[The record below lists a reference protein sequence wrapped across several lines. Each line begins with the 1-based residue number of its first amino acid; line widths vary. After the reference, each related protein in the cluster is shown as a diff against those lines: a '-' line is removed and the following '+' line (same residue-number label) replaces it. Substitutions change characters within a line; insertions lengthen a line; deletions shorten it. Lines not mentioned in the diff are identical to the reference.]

1 MKTTQVLTLTGIGLS
16 LISAFYLGINKQNF
30 NAVRVSFCPKT
41 ANIYQKN
48 YRDSQLK
55 LNNKYCRYQYFMLKE
70 VWEDM
75 QRDSRLPLPKGSFQV
90 LDLPAKTSSYTWYL
104 VAPIS
109 AFIGYTAYSKYVE
122 DVENDSHENL
132 EEFKTRIKL
141 TGVKARLERQG
152 KEETIQRKV
161 DKKRMEAGF
170 ISADA
175 LQQQYDER
183 EEIHSAQHNSALK
196 TFELNNSEM
205 DKHIAEN
212 LRDKAKADK
221 ERVKIEGK
229 KSSTT
234 ESRLNP
240 QQELINSITE
250 ALKQHEDGWLW
261 TLIESVK
268 PIFLIGEQGSAKT
281 SMAVVIAIIREAL
294 GHRVQKIAD
303 RHLHGE
309 NSDKWNL
316 LKSELKYDND
326 SSILEMLSASIE
338 ERIENIAR
346 LPKDYHQVLLD
357 EFTQLALVEPKKTS
371 KAVVE
376 RFVTSTYSDCRKAH
390 ELFIGVTHSFTNAT
404 FGDGVY
410 ELRKKG
416 WLIEKFATVKGDKPL
431 PRICIRIGMKD
442 TEGNLLIDVEKTLPS
457 WFKPETIH
465 GHFNGK
471 PIDFNSIS

>member
-1 MKTTQVLTLTGIGLS
+1 MKTTQALALTGIGLS

-48 YRDSQLK
+48 YRESQLK
-55 LNNKYCRYQYFMLKE
+55 LDNKYCRYQYTMLKE

-75 QRDSRLPLPKGSFQV
+75 QRDTRLPLPKGSFQV
-90 LDLPAKTSSYTWYL
+90 LDLPAKTSSHIWYL

-109 AFIGYTAYSKYVE
+109 AFVGYIAYSKYVE
-122 DVENDSHENL
+122 NVENDSHENL

-141 TGVKARLERQG
+141 TGVKARLERKG
-152 KEETIQRKV
+152 KEETIQRQV

-170 ISADA
+170 ISADG
-175 LQQQYDER
+175 LQQQYDEHS
-183 EEIHSAQHNSALK
+183 EIHSAQHKSALK

-229 KSSTT
+229 KSFTA

-240 QQELINSITE
+240 QQELINSMVD

-281 SMAVVIAIIREAL
+281 SMAVAIAIIREAL

-346 LPKDYHQVLLD
+346 LPKDYHQVLMD
-357 EFTQLALVEPKKTS
+357 EFTQLAQIEPKKTS
-371 KAVVE
+371 KAIVE

-431 PRICIRIGMKD
+431 PRICIRIGMKN
-442 TEGNLLIDVEKTLPS
+442 EQGNLLTDVEKTLPN
-457 WFKPETIH
+457 WFRPEIINSH
-465 GHFNGK
+465 LQGK
-471 PIDFNSIS
+471 KIIEF

>member
-1 MKTTQVLTLTGIGLS
+1 MKTTQALTLTGIGLS

-30 NAVRVSFCPKT
+30 DAVKVSFCPKT
-41 ANIYQKN
+41 ANIHQEN
-48 YRDSQLK
+48 YRESQLN
-55 LNNKYCRYQYFMLKE
+55 LDNKYCRYQYTMLKE
-70 VWEDM
+70 VWEDK
-75 QRDSRLPLPKGSFQV
+75 QRTVPLALSKDSFQV
-90 LDLPAKTSSYTWYL
+90 RELPAKTSSHFWYL
-104 VAPIS
+104 IAPIS
-109 AFIGYTAYSKYVE
+109 AFVGYTAYSKYVE

-132 EEFKTRIKL
+132 ENFKIRIKL
-141 TGVKARLERQG
+141 NGVKSRLERQV
-152 KEETIQRKV
+152 KEETIQRQV
-161 DKKRMEAGF
+161 DKKRMAAGF
-170 ISADA
+170 ISAEA

-183 EEIHSAQHNSALK
+183 SAIHSAQHNSALK
-196 TFELNNSEM
+196 TFELNDSEM
-205 DKHIAEN
+205 DKLIAEN
-212 LRDKAKADK
+212 LRDRAKADK

-229 KSSTT
+229 KNVVI
-234 ESRLNP
+234 ESRLTP
-240 QQELINSITE
+240 QQELINSIVE

-281 SMAVVIAIIREAL
+281 SMAVAIAIIREAL
-294 GHRVQKIAD
+294 GHIVQKVAD

-309 NSDKWNL
+309 NSDKWKL

-326 SSILEMLSASIE
+326 SSILEMLSASID

-357 EFTQLALVEPKKTS
+357 EFTQLAQIEPKKTS

-390 ELFIGVTHSFTNAT
+390 ELFIGITHSFTNAT

-416 WLIEKFATVKGDKPL
+416 WLIEKFATVKGDRPL

-442 TEGNLLIDVEKTLPS
+442 EQGNLLTDVERTLPD
-457 WFKPETIH
+457 WFRPEIIR

-471 PIDFNSIS
+471 PIDFSQ